1 MTTPKD
7 SSERDTLTKMRANN
21 FQFSIGDCE
30 ILRLVNK
37 KQAQKCDIFFS
48 KKWTCQIKIDS
59 ELAHFAPFLKNG
71 IYQLI
76 SG

>member
-1 MTTPKD
+1 MINKPILSFKITTPRD

-30 ILRLVNK
+30 ILRPVNK

-48 KKWTCQIKIDS
+48 KS
-59 ELAHFAPFLKNG
+59 ECVKKR
-71 IYQLI
+71 LI
-76 SG
+76 VNYIILQRF